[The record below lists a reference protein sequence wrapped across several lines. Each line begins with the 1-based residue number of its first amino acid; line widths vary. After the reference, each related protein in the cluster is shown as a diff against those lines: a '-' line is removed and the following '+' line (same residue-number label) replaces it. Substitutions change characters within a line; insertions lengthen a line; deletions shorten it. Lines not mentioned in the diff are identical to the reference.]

1 VRQQKFLAKF
11 ALVATASLILS
22 ACGGGGGGGSAS
34 AGGTSGSGSGSGSGT
49 PPPEPFG
56 LTERAP
62 LAPIRLPTDPVG
74 IGSYQLQVSFPN
86 LGGFS
91 EALFIAGVP
100 GQDRMVVVQQTGQI
114 RAFANDPG
122 VSSSRLVLDI
132 SSQITAGGEEGLLG
146 LAFDPDFVQ
155 NGYLYVH
162 YSAASP
168 RRSVISRFTWS
179 TQQDLITP
187 ASEKN
192 ILEVNQP
199 FSNHNAGMLA
209 FGPDGY
215 LYIAFGDGGSGG
227 DPQNNAQ
234 TPANLLGSLL
244 RIDVS
249 PQNPAD
255 AYDVPPDNPFVGQ
268 SGFRPETWAY
278 GLRNPFRFSFD
289 RQTGDLWLGDV
300 GQGEREEVN
309 LVRGGENFG
318 WRVYEGNLPFDDSQN
333 SLPDSAFTPPV
344 IDYDHGQ
351 GVSVI
356 GGYVYRGPSNPGL
369 VGRYLYTD
377 FLSGPVWALDY
388 DGSQAVANDV
398 IVTSSSSTKS
408 FGEDNDGEVYMLV
421 GTTINQFVETAS
433 GGGDIPDQLSETGL
447 FTSLNSLTP
456 ASGLIEYELNL
467 PFWSDGALKKRFI
480 ALPDGARITFSRPWQ
495 FPVGALLIKHFEL
508 ELTEGVASSARRLET
523 RLLVRLES
531 GWQGFT
537 YRWLPDESDAVLL
550 NSRETETITVALPG
564 GGSRAQIYEYPSPT
578 DCLVCHNDAAGFALG
593 VNVLQLNRDFPYPAA
608 TDNQLRSWNHIQLFD
623 RDIGDADQ
631 YRRLS
636 ALGDDSASLE
646 DRARAYLQVNCAS
659 CHQPGG
665 PAPTALDLRIDTVLA
680 DTGALDESPSA
691 GDLGLDD
698 PRIIAPGDHLRSV
711 LWQRMTRLDGNRMP
725 PIGSHVVDEVA
736 VALIGDWIDTL

>member
-1 VRQQKFLAKF
+1 VRQQKILAKF
-11 ALVATASLILS
+11 AFTAVAALLLT
-22 ACGGGGGGGSAS
+22 ACGGGGGGS
-34 AGGTSGSGSGSGSGT
+34 TSGVT
-49 PPPEPFG
+49 PPGGGDPGGGDDPAPEPFG
-56 LTERAP
+56 LTERPP
-62 LAPIRLPTDPVG
+62 LAPLNLPSDPVG

-86 LGGFS
+86 LGGFP

-100 GQDRMVVVQQTGQI
+100 GQDRLVVVQQTGQI
-114 RAFANDPG
+114 RAFTNDPA

-132 SSQITAGGEEGLLG
+132 SSQIIAGGEEGLLG
-146 LAFDPDFVQ
+146 LAFDPDFAQ

-162 YSAASP
+162 YSAANP
-168 RRSVISRFTWS
+168 RRSVIARFTWNA
-179 TQQDLITP
+179 QQDLITP
-187 ASEKN
+187 ASEKL

-234 TPANLLGSLL
+234 NPANLLGSLL
-244 RIDVS
+244 RVDVS

-255 AYDVPPDNPFVGQ
+255 AYDIPPDNPFVGQ

-289 RQTGDLWLGDV
+289 RQTGELWLGDV

-318 WRVYEGNLPFDDSQN
+318 WRVYEGNLPYDDSQN
-333 SLPDSAFTPPV
+333 TLPDSAFTPPV

-356 GGYVYRGPSNPGL
+356 GGYVYRGSSNPGL

-377 FLSGPVWALDY
+377 FLSGPVWALEY
-388 DGSQAVANDV
+388 DGNQVVSNDV
-398 IVTSSSSTKS
+398 IVNSSSSTKS
-408 FGEDNDGEVYMLV
+408 FGEDNDGEIYMLV
-421 GTTINQFVETAS
+421 GTSINHFVETAS
-433 GGGDIPDQLSETGL
+433 GGGDIPDLLSETGL
-447 FTSLNSLTP
+447 FTSLASLTP
-456 ASGLIEYELNL
+456 ASGLIEYDLNL

-480 ALPDGARITFSRPWQ
+480 ALPDNTQITFTRPWR
-495 FPVGALLIKHFEL
+495 FPVGALLVKHFEL

-523 RLLVRLES
+523 RLLVRTTA
-531 GWQGFT
+531 GWEGFT
-537 YRWLPDESDAVLL
+537 YRWLTDESDARLL
-550 NSRETETITVALPG
+550 AARETETITVALPG
-564 GGSRAQIYEYPSPT
+564 GGSRTQLYEYPSRT

-593 VNVLQLNRDFPYPAA
+593 VNTQQLNRDFPYPAA
-608 TDNQLRSWNHIQLFD
+608 TDNQLRSWNHIELFD
-623 RDIGDADQ
+623 RDIGDAEQ
-631 YRRLS
+631 YRDLP
-636 ALGDDSASLE
+636 ALDDESVSLDE
-646 DRARAYLQVNCAS
+646 RARAYLDVNCAT
-659 CHQPGG
+659 CHRPGG
-665 PAPTALDLRIDTVLA
+665 PAPTALDLRMDTALA
-680 DTGALDESPSA
+680 DTGALDEPPSA

-698 PRIIAPGDHLRSV
+698 PRIIASGDHLRSV
-711 LWQRMTRLDGNRMP
+711 LWQRMARLDGNRMP
-725 PIGSHVVDEVA
+725 PIGSHVVDEAA